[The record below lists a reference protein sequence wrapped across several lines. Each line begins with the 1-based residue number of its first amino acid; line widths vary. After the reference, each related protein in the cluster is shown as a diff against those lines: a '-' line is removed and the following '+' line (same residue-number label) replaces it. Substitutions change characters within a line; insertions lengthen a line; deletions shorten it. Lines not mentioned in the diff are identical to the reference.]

1 MITPHQCS
9 PRDAPNNQSL
19 EMSFS
24 DELLLIF
31 PFNNALGFLT
41 VRNIS
46 TIKVLLLVNL
56 TKLSPF
62 T

>member
-19 EMSFS
+19 MSFS